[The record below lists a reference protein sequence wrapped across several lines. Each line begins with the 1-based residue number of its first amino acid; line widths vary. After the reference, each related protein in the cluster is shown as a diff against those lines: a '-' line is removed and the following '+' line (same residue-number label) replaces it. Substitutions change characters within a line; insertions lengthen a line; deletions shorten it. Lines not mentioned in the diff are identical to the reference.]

1 MIMRTY
7 EKDTEIKIPNWYL
20 KLPQKTINRISD
32 IGLAINRMLPKPRK
46 KGTKTSTAKRK
57 VTFYL

>member
-1 MIMRTY
+1 MRSY

-20 KLPQKTINRISD
+20 KLPQRTINRISD
-32 IGLAINRMLPKPRK
+32 IGLTLNRLLPQLRK
-46 KGTKTSTAKRK
+46 KDMRKKPTKRD

>member
-1 MIMRTY
+1 MRTY

-20 KLPQKTINRISD
+20 KLPQKTINRIID
-32 IGLAINRMLPKPRK
+32 IGLAINRLLPQMRK
-46 KGTKTSTAKRK
+46 KSTKKTTAKRN

>member
-1 MIMRTY
+1 MRTY
-7 EKDTEIKIPNWYL
+7 EKDTEVKIPNWYL

-32 IGLAINRMLPKPRK
+32 IGLAINRLLPQPRRK
-46 KGTKTSTAKRK
+46 KTKSKTTRRN

>member
-20 KLPQKTINRISD
+20 KLPQKIINRISD
-32 IGLAINRMLPKPRK
+32 IGLTINRLLPQPRK
-46 KGTKTSTAKRK
+46 KSTKKITNKRN

>member
-1 MIMRTY
+1 MRTY

-20 KLPQKTINRISD
+20 KLPQKTLNHISD
-32 IGLAINRMLPKPRK
+32 ICLAINRLLPQIRK
-46 KGTKTSTAKRK
+46 KSKKKTTTKRN

>member
-1 MIMRTY
+1 MRTY
-7 EKDTEIKIPNWYL
+7 EKDTEVKIPKWYL

-32 IGLAINRMLPKPRK
+32 VCVAINRMLPQPRK
-46 KGTKTSTAKRK
+46 KHTKETSSKRN

>member
-1 MIMRTY
+1 MRLY

-20 KLPQKTINRISD
+20 KLPQRTINRISD
-32 IGLAINRMLPKPRK
+32 IGLTLNHLLPQLRK
-46 KGTKTSTAKRK
+46 KDMRKKPTKRD

>member
-1 MIMRTY
+1 MRTY

-20 KLPQKTINRISD
+20 KLPQKVINRISD
-32 IGLAINRMLPKPRK
+32 IGLAINRLLPQTRK
-46 KGTKTSTAKRK
+46 KNSKKTRGKRN

>member
-1 MIMRTY
+1 MRTY

-20 KLPQKTINRISD
+20 KLPQKTLNNISD
-32 IGLAINRMLPKPRK
+32 IGLAINRLLPQIRK
-46 KGTKTSTAKRK
+46 KSKKKTTTKRN

>member
-1 MIMRTY
+1 MRTY
-7 EKDTEIKIPNWYL
+7 EKDTEIKIPSWYL

-32 IGLAINRMLPKPRK
+32 IGLAINHLLPQPRK
-46 KGTKTSTAKRK
+46 KRIKKTTSKRN

>member
-1 MIMRTY
+1 MRTY
-7 EKDTEIKIPNWYL
+7 EKDTEVKIPNWYL

-32 IGLAINRMLPKPRK
+32 IGLAINRLLPKPHRK
-46 KGTKTSTAKRK
+46 KPKSKTTRRN

>member
-1 MIMRTY
+1 MRAY

-32 IGLAINRMLPKPRK
+32 IGLAINRLLPQSRK
-46 KGTKTSTAKRK
+46 KRTKNTTGKRN

>member
-1 MIMRTY
+1 MRAY

-32 IGLAINRMLPKPRK
+32 IGLAINRLLPQPRK
-46 KGTKTSTAKRK
+46 KTTKKTTVKRK

>member
-1 MIMRTY
+1 MRTY

-20 KLPQKTINRISD
+20 KLPQKTINRVSD
-32 IGLAINRMLPKPRK
+32 VCLALNRLLPQPRRK
-46 KGTKTSTAKRK
+46 KSANKTTNKRN